1 MRRTE
6 LTDLLLGGEN
16 SIVEFK
22 RSDVQSHDLAK
33 DLVAFL
39 NVAGGAV
46 LLGVEDDGSV
56 SGVAGDRLEK
66 WIRELCRTKIEPQ
79 VVPLL
84 SWIRDVEPGRDVLAV
99 RVTQGP
105 DTPYSLIHNGQ
116 RTYYLRLGAAS
127 RKASG
132 EEMESLYPAAERL
145 RYGMM
150 PVPGAAFDALD
161 LRPLRHYLIHVL
173 EMDAPARDA
182 LCGWE
187 TLLCARD
194 LMAESAGTCVATV
207 NGLLLFGN
215 HPRRYLP
222 QSGIR
227 AVCYPGVESG
237 RATRADEYLHGAM
250 VPSTNVAAAKE
261 LGLVEQ
267 ACDFVRR
274 NASSAAH
281 PDGARRIDGREYP
294 ESVVR
299 EALMN
304 ALVHRDFS
312 VAGACVTLVL
322 YADRL
327 EIQSPGRLPG
337 TMTVDKV
344 KAGSRHARNQ
354 TLYYVMRDCHPADI
368 RKRGMRN
375 GIIRGMRDHNG
386 TEPDLIEEERSFTV
400 RLWKTRK
407 VA

>member
-1 MRRTE
+1 MNRTE

-84 SWIRDVEPGRDVLAV
+84 SWMRDVEPGRDVLAV

-105 DTPYSLIHNGQ
+105 DTPYSLIHNGR
-116 RTYYLRLGAAS
+116 RTYYLRLGGAS

-132 EEMESLYPAAERL
+132 EEMESLYPAAGRL
-145 RYGMM
+145 RYGMT
-150 PVPGAAFDALD
+150 PVPGATLDALD
-161 LRPLRHYLIHVL
+161 LHRLRHYFIHVL
-173 EMDAPARDA
+173 ETDAPASDA
-182 LCGWE
+182 RCGWE

-194 LMAESAGTCVATV
+194 LMAETVGTCVATV
-207 NGLLLFGN
+207 NGLLLFGD

-227 AVCYPGVESG
+227 AVCYPGVESDH
-237 RATRADEYLHGAM
+237 ATRADEYLHGAM
-250 VPSTNVAAAKE
+250 APSTNVAAAKE

-274 NASSAAH
+274 NAS
-281 PDGARRIDGREYP
+281 PTGRLDGARRIDGREYP

-322 YADRL
+322 YANRL

-337 TMTVDKV
+337 TMTADKV

-354 TLYYVMRDCHPADI
+354 TLHYVMRDCHPADI
-368 RKRGMRN
+368 RNRGVRN
-375 GIIRGMRDHNG
+375 RIIPGMRDHNG